1 MFIAFSGDF
10 ILAVVRKIGSRF
22 FRSVQA
28 LSKDLFLFILPK
40 PLTDGALSVILYP
53 MKDIK
58 KAYMKNYINAV
69 RTDTMEGLPSLPTY
83 QKLVQEREEEKKRDR
98 EIMFE
103 TAFPCVVFGV
113 IVGLIMGVLLLRVSS

>member
-1 MFIAFSGDF
+1 MQASSEGLFS
-10 ILAVVRKIGSRF
+10 
-22 FRSVQA
+22 
-28 LSKDLFLFILPK
+28 FILPQ
-40 PLTDGALSVILYP
+40 PLTVGALSVILYP

-69 RTDTMEGLPSLPTY
+69 RTDTMEGLSTY

-103 TAFPCVVFGV
+103 AGFPCLVLGVVAGM
-113 IVGLIMGVLLLRVSS
+113 IIAGMLSKIS